1 MKKKKKKKK
10 KSWFSYNEDVFHY
23 AVNSKQRRL
32 NLDLNVDIAFL
43 KIVLEINDLNLS
55 RINNLIYFPD

>member
-1 MKKKKKKKK
+1 LKKKKK
-10 KSWFSYNEDVFHY
+10 KSWFSYNEDVFPY

-32 NLDLNVDIAFL
+32 NLDLNVDIAFF

-55 RINNLIYFPD
+55 PINNLIYFPD